1 MSKVDQTEL
10 KTSAE
15 WQELYPY
22 PKVMDPD
29 GWDRKNYDYSWYQE
43 KINIKEYASRVRHST
58 CMHKVGADSIL
69 NTLI

>member
-1 MSKVDQTEL
+1 MSEVDQTEL

-29 GWDRKNYDYSWYQE
+29 GRDRKNYDYSWYQE

>member
-1 MSKVDQTEL
+1 MSEIDQTEL

-29 GWDRKNYDYSWYQE
+29 GWDRKNYEYSWYQE
-43 KINIKEYASRVRHST
+43 TINIKEYARRVSHST
-58 CMHKVGADSIL
+58 CKYKLGADSL
-69 NTLI
+69 LDVLS